1 MRMEYNNMNN
11 ITGSPQ
17 ARGCMLV
24 LELSLLLWRNGTSA
38 VLSGHRGK
46 CQAKSV
52 DCRRYRGSCVSEKRM
67 RSRQD
72 ADADADNDSRL
83 SPRAAIKCFISMY
96 SKQTKAEEVEVG
108 AGEAR
113 TKKC

>member
-1 MRMEYNNMNN
+1 
-11 ITGSPQ
+11 
-17 ARGCMLV
+17 
-24 LELSLLLWRNGTSA
+24 
-38 VLSGHRGK
+38 
-46 CQAKSV
+46 
-52 DCRRYRGSCVSEKRM
+52 M

-83 SPRAAIKCFISMY
+83 SPRAAIKCFIRMY

-108 AGEAR
+108 VPGEGAGEAR

>member
-1 MRMEYNNMNN
+1 
-11 ITGSPQ
+11 
-17 ARGCMLV
+17 
-24 LELSLLLWRNGTSA
+24 
-38 VLSGHRGK
+38 
-46 CQAKSV
+46 
-52 DCRRYRGSCVSEKRM
+52 M

-96 SKQTKAEEVEVG
+96 SKQTKAEEVEEGVRMAEG
-108 AGEAR
+108 AGGAR

>member
-1 MRMEYNNMNN
+1 
-11 ITGSPQ
+11 
-17 ARGCMLV
+17 
-24 LELSLLLWRNGTSA
+24 
-38 VLSGHRGK
+38 
-46 CQAKSV
+46 
-52 DCRRYRGSCVSEKRM
+52 M

-72 ADADADNDSRL
+72 ADADADNDNDSRL

-108 AGEAR
+108 VAGEAR

>member
-1 MRMEYNNMNN
+1 
-11 ITGSPQ
+11 
-17 ARGCMLV
+17 
-24 LELSLLLWRNGTSA
+24 
-38 VLSGHRGK
+38 
-46 CQAKSV
+46 
-52 DCRRYRGSCVSEKRM
+52 M

-108 AGEAR
+108 MAEEGAGARGAR

>member
-1 MRMEYNNMNN
+1 
-11 ITGSPQ
+11 
-17 ARGCMLV
+17 
-24 LELSLLLWRNGTSA
+24 
-38 VLSGHRGK
+38 
-46 CQAKSV
+46 
-52 DCRRYRGSCVSEKRM
+52 M

-72 ADADADNDSRL
+72 ADADVDNDSRL

-108 AGEAR
+108 VPGEGAGEAR